1 MRLPKVLE
9 QLEQKRIW
17 VCHPMIWNPEK
28 HNGVGGYD
36 KPPINPRT
44 LGNAYTNNPDTLG
57 TFSEAVAQIG
67 KTARVRAK
75 GQTGFTSCEVV
86 GVGIALSGTGLFGL
100 DYDNVADGER
110 RRMTSE
116 AFRIMDTMKSYTELS
131 PSGLG
136 LHTLCIGS
144 IPDNV
149 KRVSGHRPDIFG
161 THKGE
166 YQIFNSG
173 YMTITGKEIGGYALR
188 DGTEPLRGLCK
199 EFFKENL
206 IPAEAKP
213 RAKGSRRKAPE
224 DEDIYSR
231 WLREAESLG
240 DEELL
245 RRIYQSGS
253 TGEKVKRLYS
263 GDISEYDN
271 DHSRADQALCSY
283 LYGFTGDR
291 ERTRR
296 LFVSSALYRA
306 TGKSRNYLSRT
317 LDKAESEA
325 MCLYGH
331 IEYTAQERREYAQR
345 KQQEEDEAEARRRGY
360 TSAAEWEKAISE
372 AVRNRKTLLSVVS

>member
-75 GQTGFTSCEVV
+75 GQTGFLSCEVV

-100 DYDNVADGER
+100 DYDNVADAER

-188 DGTEPLRGLCK
+188 DGTEPLRELCK

-206 IPAEAKP
+206 IP
-213 RAKGSRRKAPE
+213 
-224 DEDIYSR
+224 
-231 WLREAESLG
+231 AESLG

>member
-1 MRLPKVLE
+1 
-9 QLEQKRIW
+9 
-17 VCHPMIWNPEK
+17 MIWNPEK

-75 GQTGFTSCEVV
+75 GQTGFLSCEVV

-100 DYDNVADGER
+100 DYDNVADAER

-116 AFRIMDTMKSYTELS
+116 AFRVMDTMKSYTELS

-149 KRVSGHRPDIFG
+149 KRVAGHRPDIFG
-161 THKGE
+161 TNKGE

-173 YMTITGKEIGGYALR
+173 YMTITGREVGGYALA
-188 DGTEPLRGLCK
+188 DGTEPLRELCK
-199 EFFKENL
+199 EFFTVNQ
-206 IPAEAKP
+206 IPAEVKP
-213 RAKGSRRKAPE
+213 RAKGSRRQVPE
-224 DEDIYSR
+224 GEDIYSR

-245 RRIYQSGS
+245 QRIYQSGRA
-253 TGEKVKRLYS
+253 GAKVRRLYS

-296 LFVSSALYRA
+296 LFVFSALYRD

-345 KQQEEDEAEARRRGY
+345 KQQEEEEEEARRRGY
-360 TSAAEWEKAISE
+360 SSAAEWDKAISE
-372 AVRNRKTLLSVVS
+372 TMKTRKGFLSVVSGS